1 MEKNILPIKDF
12 EKPFTQSI
20 SKKQYGLATKIF
32 WYIVTNDEDFV
43 FDLTD
48 DFVLFLND
56 QNLISQM
63 DFCD

>member
-32 WYIVTNDEDFV
+32 WYIVTNEDFV
-43 FDLTD
+43 FDLTN
-48 DFVLFLND
+48 DFVLFMND